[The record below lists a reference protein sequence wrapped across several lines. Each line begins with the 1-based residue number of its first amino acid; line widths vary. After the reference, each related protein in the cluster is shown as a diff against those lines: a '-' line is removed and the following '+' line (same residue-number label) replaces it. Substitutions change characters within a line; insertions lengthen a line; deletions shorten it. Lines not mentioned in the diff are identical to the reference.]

1 MKPRSSSLS
10 ASPMPSSQSSMS
22 GSSPAT
28 DIEDRAR
35 ILQQS
40 AGRHRRDSLICASSI
55 RKTVAALHEEIAELP
70 APHRPD
76 TITIKSSSARD
87 VSHRRRSSSTS
98 SSTSDDGELLEDFP
112 TSSSTAQRTSSRSA
126 PTSRMALPDVAELHN
141 EEDDETSSLSSSPT
155 TTVVDLQDYAAAQ
168 GQSKKPKLKS
178 CLSNSDLL
186 VQSTD
191 ITSSTNRPS
200 SSTTARRKSVV
211 FAPSATCTIVPF
223 KTDEELFAA
232 WYTPEERTELQKEAR
247 RAVKLRR
254 KSISEGELNRTH
266 GESGRGV
273 EHYGNKALLQKLKQ
287 QQDDVIDAVLLLQQH
302 WRAKGLPFNAKELAY
317 TSYTLSS
324 MARDRAYL
332 YGAED
337 AAAAK
342 TAAGSIRGV
351 GMRRSKSLS

>member
-1 MKPRSSSLS
+1 MHSTTKPRSASLS
-10 ASPMPSSQSSMS
+10 ASPMISIHACD
-22 GSSPAT
+22 GIASSPA
-28 DIEDRAR
+28 DIDERAR

-40 AGRHRRDSLICASSI
+40 AGRHRRDSLICASSRAI
-55 RKTVAALHEEIAELP
+55 RKTVAALDEEIVKLP
-70 APHRPD
+70 AP
-76 TITIKSSSARD
+76 SARD
-87 VSHRRRSSSTS
+87 MSHRRRSSVSSTS
-98 SSTSDDGELLEDFP
+98 SSKSNDGELLEDFP
-112 TSSSTAQRTSSRSA
+112 TTSSTAQRTGSRSTQA
-126 PTSRMALPDVAELHN
+126 GRITPSDVAEHD
-141 EEDDETSSLSSSPT
+141 EDDDVSSLSSSPT
-155 TTVVDLQDYAAAQ
+155 STVVDLHEYAARNQ
-168 GQSKKPKLKS
+168 HQSKKPKLKS
-178 CLSNSDLL
+178 CLSNSD
-186 VQSTD
+186 T
-191 ITSSTNRPS
+191 TNSTNRPS
-200 SSTTARRKSVV
+200 SSTTAQRKSVV
-211 FAPSATCTIVPF
+211 FAPSATCTIVPY

-232 WYTPEERTELQKEAR
+232 WYTPEERTELQKQAR

-254 KSISEGELNRTH
+254 KSTSEGELNRIH

-273 EHYGNKALLQKLKQ
+273 EHYGNKTLLQKLKQ

-342 TAAGSIRGV
+342 TAAGSIRGI

>member
-1 MKPRSSSLS
+1 MKSRSSSLS
-10 ASPMPSSQSSMS
+10 ESPMPSSQSSMS
-22 GSSPAT
+22 SSSPAT
-28 DIEDRAR
+28 DVDDRAR

-40 AGRHRRDSLICASSI
+40 AGRHRRDSLICASSRAI
-55 RKTVAALHEEIAELP
+55 RKTVAALDEEIVKLAEP
-70 APHRPD
+70 CRPGIATSSTAQDMSHRPC
-76 TITIKSSSARD
+76 
-87 VSHRRRSSSTS
+87 SSSTS
-98 SSTSDDGELLEDFP
+98 SSTHDDGELLEDFP
-112 TSSSTAQRTSSRSA
+112 TSSTAQGTSSRSA
-126 PTSRMALPDVAELHN
+126 PAGRMAL
-141 EEDDETSSLSSSPT
+141 SSFSSSPT
-155 TTVVDLQDYAAAQ
+155 TTVVDLQDCAAAQ
-168 GQSKKPKLKS
+168 NHHQSKKPTLKS
-178 CLSNSDLL
+178 CLSNSDL
-186 VQSTD
+186 QSTD
-191 ITSSTNRPS
+191 ITSSANRPS
-200 SSTTARRKSVV
+200 TTTARRKSVV
-211 FAPSATCTIVPF
+211 FAPSATCTLVPY
-223 KTDEELFAA
+223 KTDEELLAA
-232 WYTPEERTELQKEAR
+232 WYTPEERTELQKQAR

-254 KSISEGELNRTH
+254 KSVSEGELNRTH

-342 TAAGSIRGV
+342 TAAGSIRGM

>member
-22 GSSPAT
+22 SPAT

-40 AGRHRRDSLICASSI
+40 AGRLRRDSLICASSRAI
-55 RKTVAALHEEIAELP
+55 RKTVAALDEEIVKVAEP
-70 APHRPD
+70 YRPD
-76 TITIKSSSARD
+76 IASSKSSSSARD
-87 VSHRRRSSSTS
+87 MSRRRSSSTS

-112 TSSSTAQRTSSRSA
+112 TSSSQAQRTSSR
-126 PTSRMALPDVAELHN
+126 TSPAGRIALPDVAELH
-141 EEDDETSSLSSSPT
+141 EDEDDETSSLSSSPT

-287 QQDDVIDAVLLLQQH
+287 EQDDVIDAVLLLQQH

-342 TAAGSIRGV
+342 SAAGS
-351 GMRRSKSLS
+351 MRRSKSLS

>member
-1 MKPRSSSLS
+1 M
-10 ASPMPSSQSSMS
+10 
-22 GSSPAT
+22 
-28 DIEDRAR
+28 
-35 ILQQS
+35 
-40 AGRHRRDSLICASSI
+40 
-55 RKTVAALHEEIAELP
+55 AE
-70 APHRPD
+70 HD
-76 TITIKSSSARD
+76 
-87 VSHRRRSSSTS
+87 
-98 SSTSDDGELLEDFP
+98 
-112 TSSSTAQRTSSRSA
+112 
-126 PTSRMALPDVAELHN
+126 
-141 EEDDETSSLSSSPT
+141 EDDDASSLSSSPT
-155 TTVVDLQDYAAAQ
+155 STVVDLQEYVARNQ
-168 GQSKKPKLKS
+168 HQPKKPKLKS
-178 CLSNSDLL
+178 CLSNSD
-186 VQSTD
+186 
-191 ITSSTNRPS
+191 ITNSANRPS

-211 FAPSATCTIVPF
+211 FAPSATCTIVPY

-232 WYTPEERTELQKEAR
+232 WYTPEERTELQKQAR

-337 AAAAK
+337 ASAAK
-342 TAAGSIRGV
+342 TAAGSIRGIA
-351 GMRRSKSLS
+351 MRRSKSLS